1 MIQRIQSVWLLL
13 AALSCAGLFF
23 FNLYTAQQ
31 MVNGTQTLVPMRVNG
46 GNEFLLML
54 LAIAI
59 IVIPLFAIFRYKNR
73 KQQKSIVV
81 LNMVAVIS
89 FIAVL
94 LMHIANYNHQTPAPL
109 NGAYGIASVLPVF
122 ALVFLGLALRGINK
136 DDKLVKSVDRLR

>member
-13 AALSCAGLFF
+13 AAICCSGLFF
-23 FNLYTAQQ
+23 FNLYSAQQ
-31 MVNGTQTLVPMRVNG
+31 LVNGTDTLVHMRVNG
-46 GNEFLLML
+46 PNEFLLML

-59 IVIPLFAIFRYKNR
+59 IILPLFAIFRFNNR

-81 LNMVAVIS
+81 LNIVAVLS

-109 NGAYGIASVLPVF
+109 NGAYGIASVLPAF
-122 ALVFLGLALRGINK
+122 SFVFLLLALKGINK
-136 DDKLVKSVDRLR
+136 DDKLIKSVDRLR